1 MTLCQFTPL
10 DEHLLPFPI
19 ADLPVRKLNPHALL
33 CFAYFVLLLSFLS
46 PCSGDT
52 MAVTGFA
59 QAAPAAEEAALGA
72 AAGATPCPTTT
83 TDENKALVQRYWKEV
98 WHAGGTDVVGELL
111 APSEVHHWGFGT
123 DTTGNA
129 AFAERVK
136 VFLAAF
142 PDIQLTADR
151 VVAEGNMLVTRWT
164 ATATH
169 PGPFG
174 GRSRDGSQGHLD
186 RHQHLP
192 DRLRQDH
199 GIMG

>member
-1 MTLCQFTPL
+1 MLC
-10 DEHLLPFPI
+10 
-19 ADLPVRKLNPHALL
+19 V
-33 CFAYFVLLLSFLS
+33 FVLLLSFLS

-59 QAAPAAEEAALGA
+59 QAAPAAEEAALDA

-111 APSEVHHWGFGT
+111 APSEVHHWGLGT
-123 DTTGNA
+123 DTTGTA
-129 AFAERVK
+129 AFAERLK

-142 PDIQLTADR
+142 PDIQFTVNR
-151 VVAEGNMLVTRWT
+151 VRAEGNTVVTGWT

-169 PGPFG
+169 QGPFAG
-174 GRSRDGSQGHLD
+174 VAATGRKVTWTGINIFQIDCGKITESWGEADHIG
-186 RHQHLP
+186 
-192 DRLRQDH
+192 LRQQLGALPADATPTP
-199 GIMG
+199 